1 MVPHNILLKKLQ
13 ANGISGDLFQLL
25 KSYLQNRQQFTVV
38 NGCSSERASVESGV
52 PQGFLLGPQLFSL
65 NINDL
70 PDYVPDY
77 VQDGEIDMFADDSTG
92 SEICDDHQ
100 EAFTKAQGLLD
111 QVDSY
116 SKRNGFQIH
125 TDRRKREVMFI
136 SRKVF
141 VGPLPDF
148 KLGEKSI
155 FVSSTVK
162 CLGLLIDNKLSWD
175 P

>member
-1 MVPHNILLKKLQ
+1 M
-13 ANGISGDLFQLL
+13 LFQLL
-25 KSYLQNRQQFTVV
+25 KSYLQNRQQFTVI

-52 PQGFLLGPQLFSL
+52 PQGSLLGPQLFSL
-65 NINDL
+65 DIIDL
-70 PDYVPDY
+70 LDNVK
-77 VQDGEIDMFADDSTG
+77 DGEIDMFADDSTG

-116 SKRNGFQIH
+116 LKRNGFQIH
-125 TDRRKREVMFI
+125 TDRGKTEIMFI
-136 SRKVF
+136 SRKAS

-155 FVSSTVK
+155 FVASTVK
-162 CLGLLIDNKLSWD
+162 CLGLLVDNKL
-175 P
+175 